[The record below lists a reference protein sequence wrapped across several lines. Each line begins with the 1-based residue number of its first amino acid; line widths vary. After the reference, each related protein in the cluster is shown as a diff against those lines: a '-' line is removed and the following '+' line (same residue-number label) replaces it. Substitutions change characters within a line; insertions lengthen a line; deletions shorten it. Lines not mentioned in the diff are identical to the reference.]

1 MPIGITSPAK
11 NLFLIGSTG
20 ASSTQDFLRR
30 ITPDGADSNQITPN
44 SVLYDDPSQKM
55 FVAGSQRDATYSIYE
70 GFIYRTGDEDGT
82 PIDYNVKL
90 QAADRFSNV
99 FFEALCYDSDL
110 NLYAC
115 GNWDDGATP
124 TTNRNYAPC
133 LSKFNS
139 SGEHQW
145 TITPRSATGDL
156 DQIVFKDVCAD
167 TYGNVYVTGFGIT
180 DEKLHIAKYDTH
192 GTIIWHK
199 SYTDVGSNSFYGF
212 GGQSIDINSKDEL
225 IIVGT
230 AFGPAKYMSVMVKVS
245 TDGEFLWDKS
255 IEIGDDPANNFF
267 QLTDVHVDG
276 NDQIYLCGHDDAFLT
291 GTYESYVIKMTKEG
305 NMLWQTKT
313 NEPTKDIYFQEISV
327 DTLTGQSIVAG
338 LVQETNNAYQ
348 IIQRYSNAGNLIWT
362 RKIQS
367 PNNEATLPTMSSDP
381 SYYYIAFADQT
392 GGAADPTSF
401 ILGKLSVTGSGLGD
415 FQYDDGA
422 ALQDYEIV
430 SINTEV
436 ATLRDGSLR
445 NDTSDFIT
453 YPFSPIKVV
462 FGENAGG
469 NLIYSD
475 KKLQYETNDHQI
487 EYVSEAAAASPVPV
501 TASDVVRDANLLLNY
516 EFDNDYNFDRSE
528 NVVGS
533 SEDFTV
539 TGSGRWASAGNVPDA
554 NVTPNYGLSPFGE
567 MNATR
572 MINTDATPKFRR
584 WQPNVTANGNVDTS
598 GQWNCSV
605 YAKAL
610 SNPCTLRI
618 NSYDGVSDKGSFFD
632 LVNGAVTSSY
642 GSPDAT
648 SVEAVGNGWYRISQT
663 TTNAAA
669 GGDHQLHLDPGADL
683 LLFGAQMERGV
694 TSPTRYVVTGFG
706 TYLPQPTTVNNLPNN
721 LYTATMGVIGN
732 APTFNPDGYFEFDH
746 TNSEIIVLD
755 GTVTDPF
762 PKPTTPSI
770 EAWAYKSNWNDGI
783 ENRIF
788 SCTQGGGYNFG
799 VGEGLMGSA
808 NIGSIMYANGAY
820 AVASVARSTVS
831 SGWHHFFASWDGSI
845 LRFYIDGTEVATDNS
860 RSGNITYPTTT
871 DFLIGGEP
879 GAAGSPDSGKYLNG
893 RVGEIRVYD
902 RTITATEVS
911 QNFNATR
918 GKYGV

>member
-422 ALQDYEIV
+422 ALQDYEII

-663 TTNAAA
+663 TTNAVN

-694 TSPTRYVVTGFG
+694 TSPRRYVVTGFG
-706 TYLPQPTTVNNLPNN
+706 TYLPISTTVNNIASSSN
-721 LYTATMGVIGN
+721 TATISSGKFDV
-732 APTFNPDGYFEFDH
+732 DGYFEDDASNFNITAPIDTTLSGGTMEAWIWFDNVNQNQGMVQIGPGAVGPYINFYSPGNTTQKMRWEVIANTGNAYTTILSN
-746 TNSEIIVLD
+746 TNLVTGQWYHFVGMFDGASTTTLYVDGTLDVQQTNMSNQPTTLSSTAIQIGNYAGVLD
-755 GTVTDPF
+755 G
-762 PKPTTPSI
+762 
-770 EAWAYKSNWNDGI
+770 
-783 ENRIF
+783 RI
-788 SCTQGGGYNFG
+788 
-799 VGEGLMGSA
+799 GE
-808 NIGSIMYANGAY
+808 
-820 AVASVARSTVS
+820 V
-831 SGWHHFFASWDGSI
+831 
-845 LRFYIDGTEVATDNS
+845 RFYNRGLS
-860 RSGNITYPTTT
+860 
-871 DFLIGGEP
+871 
-879 GAAGSPDSGKYLNG
+879 
-893 RVGEIRVYD
+893 
-902 RTITATEVS
+902 ATEVLA
-911 QNFNATR
+911 NFNATR

>member
-110 NLYAC
+110 NLYAA

-422 ALQDYEIV
+422 ALQDYEII

-501 TASDVVRDANLLLNY
+501 TASDVVRDANLLINY
-516 EFDNDYNFDRSE
+516 EFDNDYSFDRSE

-694 TSPTRYVVTGFG
+694 TSPRRYVVTGFG
-706 TYLPQPTTVNNLPNN
+706 TYLPISTTVNNIASSSN
-721 LYTATMGVIGN
+721 TATISSGKFDV
-732 APTFNPDGYFEFDH
+732 DGYFEDDASNFNITAPIDTTLSGGTMEAWIWFDNVNQNQGMVQIGPGAVGPYINFYSPGNTTQKMRWEVIANTGNAYTTILSN
-746 TNSEIIVLD
+746 TNLVTGQWYHFVGTFDGASTTTLYVDGTLDVQQTNMSNQPTTLSSTAIQIGNYAGVLD
-755 GTVTDPF
+755 G
-762 PKPTTPSI
+762 
-770 EAWAYKSNWNDGI
+770 
-783 ENRIF
+783 RI
-788 SCTQGGGYNFG
+788 
-799 VGEGLMGSA
+799 GE
-808 NIGSIMYANGAY
+808 
-820 AVASVARSTVS
+820 V
-831 SGWHHFFASWDGSI
+831 
-845 LRFYIDGTEVATDNS
+845 RFYNRGLS
-860 RSGNITYPTTT
+860 
-871 DFLIGGEP
+871 
-879 GAAGSPDSGKYLNG
+879 
-893 RVGEIRVYD
+893 
-902 RTITATEVS
+902 ATEVLA
-911 QNFNATR
+911 NFNATR

>member
-55 FVAGSQRDATYSIYE
+55 FVAGTQRDATYSIYE

-82 PIDYNVKL
+82 PIDYTVKL
-90 QAADRFSNV
+90 KAGDRFSNV
-99 FFEALCYDSDL
+99 YFEALCYDSNL
-110 NLYAC
+110 NLYAA

-199 SYTDVGSNSFYGF
+199 SYTDVGLNSFYGF

-255 IEIGDDPANNFF
+255 IEIGDDPTNNFF

-313 NEPTKDIYFQEISV
+313 NEPSKDIYFQEISV

-338 LVQETNNAYQ
+338 YVQETNNAYQ

-367 PNNEATLPTMSSDP
+367 PNNEAIAPTMSSDP

-415 FQYDDGA
+415 FEYNDGA
-422 ALQDYEIV
+422 AIQDYEII
-430 SINTEV
+430 SINTEI

-462 FGENAGG
+462 FGDNAGG

-487 EYVSEAAAASPVPV
+487 EYVNEAAAASPVPV
-501 TASDVVRDANLLLNY
+501 TASDVVRDANLQLNY
-516 EFDNDYNFDRSE
+516 EFDNDYTFDRSE
-528 NVVGS
+528 NIIGS
-533 SEDFTV
+533 SEDFTT
-539 TGSGRWASAGNVPDA
+539 TGSGRWASAGNLPNA
-554 NVTPNYGLSPFGE
+554 NVTPNYAISPTGE

-572 MINTDATPKFRR
+572 MINTDATPKLRR
-584 WQPNVTANGNVDTS
+584 WQPNISANGNYDTS

-618 NSYDGVSDKGSFFD
+618 NSYDGASDKGSYFD
-632 LVNGAVTSSY
+632 LVNGVALSSY
-642 GSPDAT
+642 GSPDGT

-663 TTNAAA
+663 TTNAAN

-683 LLFGAQMERGV
+683 LLFGAQMEKGS
-694 TSPTRYVVTGFG
+694 TPGRYIR
-706 TYLPQPTTVNNLPNN
+706 TYGSAIPAPTTVKNLSSSSYTGTINGATFNIDKFDFDGANDRISVAGTIPTIGTGDFAIECWIYLPNV
-721 LYTATMGVIGN
+721 TPTGCWRGIVTIGN
-732 APTFNPDGYFEFDH
+732 GY
-746 TNSEIIVLD
+746 
-755 GTVTDPF
+755 
-762 PKPTTPSI
+762 TTPGGITLYAPRATAPANTVVAILSAVNPTI
-770 EAWAYKSNWNDGI
+770 GGTSNINDSVWHHVVLTRVSGTLDIYVDNSSEASQSN
-783 ENRIF
+783 
-788 SCTQGGGYNFG
+788 T
-799 VGEGLMGSA
+799 A
-808 NIGSIMYANGAY
+808 NITETAVTLGRDINCGTTFYEGSIGE
-820 AVASVARSTVS
+820 
-831 SGWHHFFASWDGSI
+831 
-845 LRFYIDGTEVATDNS
+845 LRIYTSKGLT
-860 RSGNITYPTTT
+860 
-871 DFLIGGEP
+871 
-879 GAAGSPDSGKYLNG
+879 AA
-893 RVGEIRVYD
+893 EI
-902 RTITATEVS
+902 S

>member
-55 FVAGSQRDATYSIYE
+55 FVAGTQRDATYSIYE

-90 QAADRFSNV
+90 QAGDRFSNV

-199 SYTDVGSNSFYGF
+199 SYTDVGFNSFYGF
-212 GGQSIDINSKDEL
+212 GGESIDINSKNEL

-230 AFGPAKYMSVMVKVS
+230 AFGPAKYMSVMVKVN

-255 IEIGDDPANNFF
+255 IEIGEDPTTNFF

-313 NEPTKDIYFQEISV
+313 NEPNKDIYFQEISV

-338 LVQETNNAYQ
+338 YVQETNNAYQ

-367 PNNEATLPTMSSDP
+367 PNNEATAPTMSSDP

-415 FQYDDGA
+415 FEYNDGA
-422 ALQDYEIV
+422 AIQDYEII
-430 SINTEV
+430 SINTEI

-487 EYVSEAAAASPVPV
+487 EYVNEAAAASPVPV
-501 TASDVVRDANLLLNY
+501 TASDVVRDAGLVLNY
-516 EFDNDYNFDRSE
+516 EFDNEFTYDRAENLANNSE
-528 NVVGS
+528 TFEN
-533 SEDFTV
+533 
-539 TGSGRWASAGNVPDA
+539 W
-554 NVTPNYGLSPFGE
+554 
-567 MNATR
+567 
-572 MINTDATPKFRR
+572 
-584 WQPNVTANGNVDTS
+584 TANGSRATITPNQIVAPDGSLTADMIEDTS
-598 GQWNCSV
+598 GSGFHNLYQYITITATQTYTVSLYV
-605 YAKAL
+605 KAGT
-610 SNPCTLRI
+610 SDWANFYFDDTNVSFQFSTETISIDP
-618 NSYDGVSDKGSFFD
+618 NSGNLGGTSGAPPATAGFD
-632 LVNGAVTSSY
+632 N
-642 GSPDAT
+642 
-648 SVEAVGNGWYRISQT
+648 VGNGWYRLYLKDVYASSGSRPFGIWTGANSQT
-663 TTNAAA
+663 YNPSYV
-669 GGDHQLHLDPGADL
+669 GDPQYN
-683 LLFGAQMERGV
+683 FYIWGAQVERGS
-694 TSPTRYVVTGFG
+694 TSGRYIKTSGSAI
-706 TYLPQPTTVNNLPNN
+706 TAPTTVSNLVSSSFAGTITGPVFDS
-721 LYTATMGVIGN
+721 A
-732 APTFNPDGYFEFDH
+732 GYFDFDGVDDEITIPYTSNLAF
-746 TNSEIIVLD
+746 TNAIL
-755 GTVTDPF
+755 
-762 PKPTTPSI
+762 
-770 EAWAYKSNWNDGI
+770 
-783 ENRIF
+783 
-788 SCTQGGGYNFG
+788 SC
-799 VGEGLMGSA
+799 ES
-808 NIGSIMYANGAY
+808 
-820 AVASVARSTVS
+820 
-831 SGWHHFFASWDGSI
+831 
-845 LRFYIDGTEVATDNS
+845 
-860 RSGNITYPTTT
+860 
-871 DFLIGGEP
+871 
-879 GAAGSPDSGKYLNG
+879 
-893 RVGEIRVYD
+893 
-902 RTITATEVS
+902 
-911 QNFNATR
+911 
-918 GKYGV
+918 

>member
-55 FVAGSQRDATYSIYE
+55 FVAGTQRDATYSIYE

-90 QAADRFSNV
+90 QAGDRFSNV

-212 GGQSIDINSKDEL
+212 GGESIDINSKDEL

-255 IEIGDDPANNFF
+255 IEIGDDPENNFF

-313 NEPTKDIYFQEISV
+313 NEPSKDIYFQEISV

-338 LVQETNNAYQ
+338 YVQETNNAYQ

-367 PNNEATLPTMSSDP
+367 PNNEALAPTMSSDP

-392 GGAADPTSF
+392 AGAADPTSF

-422 ALQDYEIV
+422 ALQDYEII

-501 TASDVVRDANLLLNY
+501 TASDVVRDANLALNY
-516 EFDNDYNFDRSE
+516 EFDNDYTFDRSE
-528 NVVGS
+528 NVVAS

-539 TGSGRWASAGNVPDA
+539 TGSGRWATAGNLPDA
-554 NVTPNYGLSPFGE
+554 NVTPNYATSPTGE
-567 MNATR
+567 TNATR

-584 WQPNVTANGNVDTS
+584 WQPNIGNNGNVDTS

-618 NSYDGVSDKGSFFD
+618 NSYDGVSDKGSYFD
-632 LVNGAVTSSY
+632 LVNGAALSSY

-663 TTNAAA
+663 TTNAAQ

-694 TSPTRYVVTGFG
+694 TSPTRYVVTGFN
-706 TYLPQPTTVNNLPNN
+706 TYLPQPTTVENLSSSS
-721 LYTATMGVIGN
+721 YTGTITGPV
-732 APTFNPDGYFEFDH
+732 FDSDGYFDF
-746 TNSEIIVLD
+746 D
-755 GTVTDPF
+755 GTDDYIVISNFSGFPGGNNPFTLSLWLNTDHGGTDADEHVF
-762 PKPTTPSI
+762 FYGS
-770 EAWAYKSNWNDGI
+770 EATGQAIRIRLYDNGGI
-783 ENRIF
+783 
-788 SCTQGGGYNFG
+788 G
-799 VGEGLMGSA
+799 VGHWGGTGYDWGTNPGEYNLNEWTM
-808 NIGSIMYANGAY
+808 ITETY
-820 AVASVARSTVS
+820 
-831 SGWHHFFASWDGSI
+831 DGTTDRI
-845 LRFYIDGTEVATDNS
+845 YVNGTEVANNS
-860 RSGNITYPTTT
+860 SLNTLNIPTQQA
-871 DFLIGGEP
+871 LYIGRRI
-879 GAAGSPDSGKYLNG
+879 SSKYYSGK
-893 RVGEIRVYD
+893 VGELRVYD
-902 RTITATEVS
+902 DELTAAEVS

-918 GKYGV
+918 AKYGV